1 MVSRMLEGDIQHGY
15 TEIQDRVDAEAVKN
29 TSLLRDRLALIEKVR
44 ALEAKVAEAEE
55 Q

>member
-1 MVSRMLEGDIQHGY
+1 MVSRVLEGDIQRGY
-15 TEIQDRVDAEAVKN
+15 TDIQDQVDAEVAKN

-55 Q
+55 